1 MGMSGLDSVEPGSIY
16 TVRNVDGKEVT
27 FDEEGF
33 LLDPD
38 SWNERLA
45 EMLALEDGLP
55 ELSTIHWHV
64 ISFLRQY
71 YFANGKAPLNSE
83 LRKGTG
89 LSLSEI
95 EACFPRGIRQGA
107 RRLAGLPNP
116 RGCA

>member
-1 MGMSGLDSVEPGSIY
+1 MDGLDLAQPGSIY
-16 TVRNVDGKEVT
+16 TVLNVDGKEVA

-45 EMLALEDGLP
+45 ELLALEDGLS

-64 ISFLRQY
+64 IRFLREY

-89 LSLSEI
+89 LSLAEI
-95 EACFPRGIRQGA
+95 VACFPRGIRQGA

>member
-1 MGMSGLDSVEPGSIY
+1 MSGLHSVQPGSIY
-16 TVRNVDGKEVT
+16 TVLNVDGKEVT

-38 SWNERLA
+38 LWNERLA
-45 EMLALEDGLP
+45 EMLALEDGLS
-55 ELSTIHWHV
+55 ELSTIHWH
-64 ISFLRQY
+64 ILSFLREY

-83 LRKGTG
+83 FRKGTG
-89 LSLSEI
+89 LSLAEI
-95 EACFPRGIRQGA
+95 EACFPLGIRLGA